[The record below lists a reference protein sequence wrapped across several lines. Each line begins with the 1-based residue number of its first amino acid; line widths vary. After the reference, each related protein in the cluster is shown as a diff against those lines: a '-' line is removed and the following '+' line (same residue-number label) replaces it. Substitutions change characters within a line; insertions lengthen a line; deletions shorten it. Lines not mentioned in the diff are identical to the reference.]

1 MPVHPQRPPSSS
13 PSAPGAEPGPVRAA
27 GLVVRWAAFGC
38 ALVAVG
44 AVVAGTSSGGAVAA
58 ALGLVAV
65 TGACRRVLLR
75 RAERSGPGDEG

>member
-1 MPVHPQRPPSSS
+1 MPVHPQRPPAA

-27 GLVVRWAAFGC
+27 GETVRWAAFGC

-44 AVVAGTSSGGAVAA
+44 AVVAGTSPGGAVAA
-58 ALGLVAV
+58 ALCLVAV

-75 RAERSGPGDEG
+75 RAERSGPADKG